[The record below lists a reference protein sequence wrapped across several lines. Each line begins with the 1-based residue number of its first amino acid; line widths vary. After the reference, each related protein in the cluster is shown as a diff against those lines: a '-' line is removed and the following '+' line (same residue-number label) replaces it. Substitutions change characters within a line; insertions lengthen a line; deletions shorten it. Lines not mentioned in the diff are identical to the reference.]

1 MKKLLIIL
9 AIIFGVLLVIAFGIG
24 GWVKNTYNSM
34 VQLDEANNGA
44 WAQVENVLQRR
55 YDLKRKS
62 SHGLLKPGQRSEAP
76 EHLPPVWKPR
86 ESFRAPFPVS

>member
-44 WAQVENVLQRR
+44 WAQVENVLQ
-55 YDLKRKS
+55 
-62 SHGLLKPGQRSEAP
+62 GICIA
-76 EHLPPVWKPR
+76 
-86 ESFRAPFPVS
+86 